1 MAKEGTLLDLLE
13 PRGFWEDRKTA
24 FVFWDGE
31 KLPIEKL
38 PISKQ
43 LSRLPARYQEKIRT
57 LPYSNLG
64 KLSYGNLRKYSSA
77 FAYALKEKFGV
88 ESGERVGL
96 MIPNMLQFPIAYFG
110 IQKAG
115 GIAVPLNPLYSSEW
129 LAKVLNDADIRTIFL
144 LDFAFL
150 SKLNEIKE
158 KTPLKNIITTNISDS
173 LPILK
178 KIHVGERHSQ
188 FTMLLAEYFGRNV
201 QVKIRPDN
209 IALLLYT
216 SGTTGEPK
224 GVIHTH
230 ESLLANA
237 QACQE
242 LVKELGLEDGK
253 EIFLAS
259 APYFHITGLA
269 TMLHTPLLAK
279 AKTVLIPNP
288 LEFRAL
294 LSAITYARPTAFVGF
309 PSQYVGMH
317 TVLSKNPE
325 AYDISSLEV
334 CISGS
339 SRLGTETRKNFELL
353 WGGKIREGYGL
364 SEGGITHCQ
373 RTGEEV
379 GAVGRPLNRVTQ
391 IIFDS
396 DENRI
401 GELRIHSKYT
411 MNGYWKKPEETAEV
425 LTANGWLCTGD
436 LAKMNTGGS
445 ISIVGRVSEDMMKG
459 PNDEKIYFDEIE
471 KVLVANP
478 FIKEAA
484 VVEGKE
490 KRCAA
495 YIVLNH
501 VEDDT
506 LRALEFERLKPI
518 LRLYLTQNLEP
529 FKVPRKIHCLKELP
543 RNAMGKVLKKV
554 LRASS

>member
-1 MAKEGTLLDLLE
+1 MHQGTLLELIE
-13 PRGFWEDRKTA
+13 PRGFWKDRKPA

-38 PISKQ
+38 PMSKQ
-43 LSRLPARYQEKIRT
+43 LLRLPARYQQKIRE
-57 LPYSNLG
+57 LPYSSLG
-64 KLSYGNLRKYSSA
+64 TLSYGNLRRYSSA
-77 FAYALKEKFGV
+77 FAYALKEKIGV
-88 ESGERVGL
+88 LGGERVGL
-96 MIPNMLQFPIAYFG
+96 MIPNMLQFPAAYFG
-110 IQKAG
+110 ILKMG

-129 LAKVLNDADIRTIFL
+129 LAKVLNDADIRTVVL

-150 SKLNEIKE
+150 KKLTEIKE

-178 KIHVGERHSQ
+178 AFYVGKHPSQ
-188 FTMLLAEYFGRNV
+188 FGVLLKECLGLDV
-201 QVKIRPDN
+201 QATIKPDST
-209 IALLLYT
+209 ALLLYT
-216 SGTTGEPK
+216 SGTTGDPK

-230 ESLLANA
+230 GSLLTNA
-237 QACQE
+237 KACWE
-242 LVKELGLEDGK
+242 LVKEFGLKDEE

-269 TMLHTPLLAK
+269 TMLHTALLAN
-279 AKTVLIPNP
+279 AKTILIPNP

-294 LSAITYARPTAFVGF
+294 LSAITYTRPTAFVGF
-309 PSQYVGMH
+309 PSQYAGIYNI
-317 TVLSKNPE
+317 LSKNPG
-325 AYDISSLEV
+325 AYDISSLKV

-339 SRLGTETRKNFELL
+339 SRLDLEARKNFESL
-353 WGGKIREGYGL
+353 WGRKIREGYGL

-379 GAVGRPLNRVTQ
+379 GTVGRPLNRVTQ

-401 GELRIHSKYT
+401 GELRINSTYT
-411 MNGYWKKPEETAEV
+411 MKGYWKKPKKTSET

-436 LAKMNTGGS
+436 LVKMSAEGN
-445 ISIVGRVSEDMMKG
+445 ISIIGRVSEDMMKG

-471 KVLVANP
+471 KVLMANP
-478 FIKEAA
+478 FIREAA

-501 VEDDT
+501 VEDDA
-506 LRALEFERLKPI
+506 LRALEFEKLKPS
-518 LRLYLTQNLEP
+518 LRQYLRRNLEP
-529 FKVPRKIHCLKELP
+529 FKVPWEIHCLNELP
-543 RNAMGKVLKKV
+543 RNAMGKVLKKA
-554 LRASS
+554 LRAS